1 MMDFMMKVLKSLVV
15 VMQMKMMRLMTEKMI
30 MMEQVQD
37 WEEKAV
43 MVMDMI
49 QGPVQNDDQK
59 MMIRDVILFV
69 VAAKNIYLIQLFI
82 LILEQNMM
90 VILQWEQIWANF

>member
-1 MMDFMMKVLKSLVV
+1 MDFMMKVLKSLVV

-82 LILEQNMM
+82 LILEQSMM
-90 VILQWEQIWANF
+90 VILQWEQI

>member
-1 MMDFMMKVLKSLVV
+1 MI
-15 VMQMKMMRLMTEKMI
+15 VMET
-30 MMEQVQD
+30 VQD
-37 WEEKAV
+37 WEVKVV
-43 MVMDMI
+43 MAKDMI
-49 QGPVQNDDQK
+49 QGLVQNVAQK

-90 VILQWEQIWANF
+90 VILQWEQI

>member
-1 MMDFMMKVLKSLVV
+1 MDFMMKVLKSLVV

-82 LILEQNMM
+82 LILEQNTM
-90 VILQWEQIWANF
+90 VILQWEQI

>member
-1 MMDFMMKVLKSLVV
+1 MDFMMKVLKSLVV

-90 VILQWEQIWANF
+90 VILQWEQI